1 MRPSIGIAITTY
13 NRREQLLRL
22 VHSLRQHCRDQ
33 VHLAVFDDG
42 SSDGTA
48 AAVAPLVDAVLEAPN
63 AGIPT
68 NKNRALFYF
77 LALQPVDQLILLE
90 DDVVVTSPRWLR
102 IWSEQFIDTATST
115 SVPPAGR
122 ATTLH
127 FMASCWGV
135 RVRLESLNAGA
146 LSLVPAV
153 VATRPCCA
161 VMWAM

>member
-42 SSDGTA
+42 SGDGTG

-63 AGIPT
+63 GGIPT

-77 LALQPVDQLILLE
+77 LALQPVDQLILLGFGFGSGMG
-90 DDVVVTSPRWLR
+90 DLD
-102 IWSEQFIDTATST
+102 
-115 SVPPAGR
+115 G
-122 ATTLH
+122 
-127 FMASCWGV
+127 
-135 RVRLESLNAGA
+135 AGA
-146 LSLVPAV
+146 AGCGRSY
-153 VATRPCCA
+153 RHGR
-161 VMWAM
+161 

>member
-1 MRPSIGIAITTY
+1 MRPRIGIAITTY
-13 NRREQLLRL
+13 NRRDQLLRL

-63 AGIPT
+63 GGIPT

-90 DDVVVTSPRWLR
+90 LLKIPG
-102 IWSEQFIDTATST
+102 
-115 SVPPAGR
+115 GR
-122 ATTLH
+122 VIFVDLNHFCTTIAKLL
-127 FMASCWGV
+127 FFRAKFDQGQ
-135 RVRLESLNAGA
+135 
-146 LSLVPAV
+146 
-153 VATRPCCA
+153 
-161 VMWAM
+161 